1 MRIGQLATA
10 TGVNASTLRF
20 YERRGLLPDPQ
31 RTPAG
36 YRTYP
41 PEATDRVAFI
51 RRAQTCGLTL
61 THIAEIL
68 AVRDDGHAPCHHLA
82 DLVDARLDA
91 IDQRIADLIAT
102 RAELHQLRDRLQR
115 LDPRDC
121 TPDDICTAV
130 PPQPSQ

>member
-1 MRIGQLATA
+1 MRIGQLADA
-10 TGVNASTLRF
+10 TGVTSSTLRF
-20 YERRGLLPDPQ
+20 YERRGLLPPPQ

-36 YRTYP
+36 YRSYP

-51 RRAQTCGLTL
+51 RRAQACGLTL

-68 AVRDDGHAPCHHLA
+68 AVRDDGHAPCRHLA
-82 DLVDARLDA
+82 GLVDTRLDELER
-91 IDQRIADLIAT
+91 RIADLSRT
-102 RAELHQLRDRLQR
+102 RDELHQLRDRLDR

-130 PPQPSQ
+130 PGPSR